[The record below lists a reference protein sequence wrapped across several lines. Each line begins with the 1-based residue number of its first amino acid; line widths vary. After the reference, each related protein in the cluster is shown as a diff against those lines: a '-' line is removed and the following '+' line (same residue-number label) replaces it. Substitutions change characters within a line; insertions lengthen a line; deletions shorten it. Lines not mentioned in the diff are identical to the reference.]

1 MTNHFIINLTLIMP
15 LIGLSYPYY
24 TYFIITR
31 CNPYQ
36 TVQISKKKDSSLLSE
51 FFWPTFISFLI
62 VFVAVLS
69 LKTRVWYVSSY
80 FTIPVYMRVYIITF
94 IITALI
100 IFNINI
106 IKIQSY
112 LIHFTLLIPFIVY
125 ALLIT
130 HNLILLILII
140 ELVGTIYLFFFLNTD
155 SITTYSTIKLK
166 NLISNYIWFSF
177 ITLIFFLFSILLLL
191 KNIVL
196 IGCMFLSE

>member
-1 MTNHFIINLTLIMP
+1 
-15 LIGLSYPYY
+15 
-24 TYFIITR
+24 
-31 CNPYQ
+31 
-36 TVQISKKKDSSLLSE
+36 
-51 FFWPTFISFLI
+51 
-62 VFVAVLS
+62 
-69 LKTRVWYVSSY
+69 
-80 FTIPVYMRVYIITF
+80 MRVYIITF

-166 NLISNYIWFSF
+166 NLISNYILFSF

-191 KNIVL
+191 KNIGTVNFTELELTYLYVDKL
-196 IGCMFLSE
+196 IFLSLIISMV